1 MTWENIAVN
10 AWWSVAGTPTW
21 YTVCPSLWVAM
32 VIVVAVVAAVVVV
45 VLVVVVVVVIVLLTM
60 LVVQTAY
67 FYYGVQGRAHPGE
80 KMSTRK
86 TGTYIVI
93 NLRGV
98 FDKLQ
103 DMPHLSQVFL
113 NSGDVSASNFNDNK
127 IAIPF
132 ARFRKQTFELD
143 MSKVGLSLTFWLS
156 QARYYM
162 LWGFICAGK
171 ACQFWTPLHGWSTTI
186 PIWLSPDCCIPMTLL
201 PQVPEDGPSVV
212 KYDGGNERNN
222 EQLSY
227 HQLLDTPGDS
237 PAVSE
242 SRHVPK
248 HIPLHIYHILHHTV
262 WSGETL

>member
-1 MTWENIAVN
+1 
-10 AWWSVAGTPTW
+10 
-21 YTVCPSLWVAM
+21 M

-143 MSKVGLSLTFWLS
+143 MSKVGLSLTF
-156 QARYYM
+156 
-162 LWGFICAGK
+162 
-171 ACQFWTPLHGWSTTI
+171 
-186 PIWLSPDCCIPMTLL
+186 
-201 PQVPEDGPSVV
+201 
-212 KYDGGNERNN
+212 
-222 EQLSY
+222 
-227 HQLLDTPGDS
+227 
-237 PAVSE
+237 
-242 SRHVPK
+242 
-248 HIPLHIYHILHHTV
+248 
-262 WSGETL
+262 